1 MQTTR
6 LNPGALARRLPSHLV
21 NGLSVGAGL
30 ASITTAIALGAGMP
44 EALTAS
50 SGAAVVSIVD
60 TVTPLRAKTRPMW
73 MAAIATVIVALLVA
87 LCQGRPLMMGLA
99 VLAITFSAILWTAWG
114 KRGGPLT
121 FTMILGLV
129 FQMAA
134 FQLGHFQG
142 AGLWEHLGW
151 VALGGVAMVGWSLLT
166 ARVLAARY
174 QTLAVADSLHALARL
189 LDTQADW
196 LASLPQRHAQGTA
209 HEDALL
215 PLVRQ
220 QATIADVLQQAR
232 DLLYENPD
240 HPHAR
245 RWIPGFIGIVD
256 VRDLV
261 LACQLDLDHWPAGTP
276 VPEPLL
282 QWGQEMKAL
291 AAHLHRMAD
300 ATARSL
306 PWPALPAPRETR
318 NTRDTPPP
326 AEPQDALNTTLLSLL
341 RRHAQMRRGI
351 QRLHEAL
358 AQPEAQGLTLDH
370 AVLQSMRSP
379 VDWPLAN
386 LRAVMTW
393 RAPVL
398 RHAARTTA
406 AMACAYGLAHV
417 LPWTAH
423 PQWLLMTVAV
433 VLRGNLE
440 QTLARRDARIIGT
453 LAGCLLATS
462 LLALHPPGGVL
473 LLTMAV
479 ALSFAHA
486 YALVDYRITSM
497 AGAILALLQVH
508 SAAQGH
514 PLPLAAMERLGDTL
528 VGAGL
533 AWGFSY
539 LWPAWERHQLPQL
552 VARLLRA
559 QARYAHHVL
568 GQGVQSTLGERGSH
582 ARREVYDVVWLLTQS
597 LQRMQKEPSA
607 QRARLRD
614 LETVVVRSHRLTS
627 QIAGVRGLLLAR
639 QAEFDP
645 AQSLRMLTQADA
657 RMSAVFGAAAGSTA
671 PATPQATPPTL
682 IDTLQP
688 PLAPS
693 APPDDAS
700 AELPSNTALLSAEH
714 PQSVDSPLP
723 WLARRL
729 HQAEVDGQALV
740 QASRSFTQG

>member
-1 MQTTR
+1 MHARQLT
-6 LNPGALARRLPSHLV
+6 PVALAQRLPSHLV

-30 ASITTAIALGAGMP
+30 ASIATLITLAAGLP

-50 SGAAVVSIVD
+50 AGAAVVSIAD
-60 TVTPLRAKTRPMW
+60 TVTSPHAKTRPVL
-73 MAAIATVIVALLVA
+73 MAAVAALLVALLVA
-87 LCQGRPLMMGLA
+87 LCQGHPVLMGLA

-121 FTMILGLV
+121 FTMILALV

-134 FQLGHFQG
+134 FQQG
-142 AGLWEHLGW
+142 NLVGDTVWEHVAW
-151 VALGGVAMVGWSLLT
+151 VALGGFAMAGWAMLSV
-166 ARVLAARY
+166 RVLAARY
-174 QTLAVADSLHALARL
+174 QTLAVADSLRALANL
-189 LDTQADW
+189 LSAQADW

-209 HEDALL
+209 HEDAL
-215 PLVRQ
+215 
-220 QATIADVLQQAR
+220 QQAR
-232 DLLYENPD
+232 DLLYEKPD
-240 HPHAR
+240 QPHAH
-245 RWIPGFIGIVD
+245 RWIPGFIAIVD

-261 LACQLDLDHWPAGTP
+261 LACQLDLDHWPTGTP

-282 QWGQEMKAL
+282 QWGQEMQSL
-291 AAHLHRMAD
+291 AAHLHR
-300 ATARSL
+300 TAKAAVQGL
-306 PWPALPAPRETR
+306 PWPALPPAREIPHPTQADER
-318 NTRDTPPP
+318 
-326 AEPQDALNTTLLSLL
+326 LNTTLLSLL
-341 RRHAQMRRGI
+341 RRHAQMRRGVH
-351 QRLHEAL
+351 RLRDAL
-358 AQPEAQGLTLDH
+358 AMPDAQALTLDT

-386 LRAVMTW
+386 LRAVLTW
-393 RAPVL
+393 RSPVM

-406 AMACAYGLAHV
+406 AMACAFGLAHL

-440 QTLARRDARIIGT
+440 QTLARRDARVIGT
-453 LAGCLLATS
+453 IAGCLLATA
-462 LLALHPPGGVL
+462 LLALHPGGGVVL
-473 LLTMAV
+473 LIMAI
-479 ALSFAHA
+479 ALSIAHA
-486 YALVDYRITSM
+486 YALVDYRIASM
-497 AGAILALLQVH
+497 AGAIMALLQVH
-508 SAAQGH
+508 TAQGH

-597 LQRMQKEPSA
+597 LQRMQKEPSS

-639 QAEFDP
+639 QADFDP

-657 RMSAVFGAAAGSTA
+657 RMSALFSDTAASPVTSAGPGDAQVTPSSAAPPGTA
-671 PATPQATPPTL
+671 SVDASPDPS
-682 IDTLQP
+682 DTLSP
-688 PLAPS
+688 PLTPLE
-693 APPDDAS
+693 DAS
-700 AELPSNTALLSAEH
+700 PDLLPSNTALLSAEH

-729 HQAEVDGQALV
+729 RQAEVDAQALA

>member
-1 MQTTR
+1 
-6 LNPGALARRLPSHLV
+6 
-21 NGLSVGAGL
+21 
-30 ASITTAIALGAGMP
+30 
-44 EALTAS
+44 
-50 SGAAVVSIVD
+50 
-60 TVTPLRAKTRPMW
+60 
-73 MAAIATVIVALLVA
+73 
-87 LCQGRPLMMGLA
+87 
-99 VLAITFSAILWTAWG
+99 
-114 KRGGPLT
+114 
-121 FTMILGLV
+121 
-129 FQMAA
+129 
-134 FQLGHFQG
+134 
-142 AGLWEHLGW
+142 
-151 VALGGVAMVGWSLLT
+151 
-166 ARVLAARY
+166 
-174 QTLAVADSLHALARL
+174 
-189 LDTQADW
+189 
-196 LASLPQRHAQGTA
+196 
-209 HEDALL
+209 
-215 PLVRQ
+215 
-220 QATIADVLQQAR
+220 
-232 DLLYENPD
+232 
-240 HPHAR
+240 
-245 RWIPGFIGIVD
+245 
-256 VRDLV
+256 
-261 LACQLDLDHWPAGTP
+261 
-276 VPEPLL
+276 
-282 QWGQEMKAL
+282 
-291 AAHLHRMAD
+291 
-300 ATARSL
+300 
-306 PWPALPAPRETR
+306 
-318 NTRDTPPP
+318 
-326 AEPQDALNTTLLSLL
+326 
-341 RRHAQMRRGI
+341 
-351 QRLHEAL
+351 
-358 AQPEAQGLTLDH
+358 
-370 AVLQSMRSP
+370 
-379 VDWPLAN
+379 
-386 LRAVMTW
+386 
-393 RAPVL
+393 
-398 RHAARTTA
+398 
-406 AMACAYGLAHV
+406 
-417 LPWTAH
+417 
-423 PQWLLMTVAV
+423 
-433 VLRGNLE
+433 
-440 QTLARRDARIIGT
+440 
-453 LAGCLLATS
+453 
-462 LLALHPPGGVL
+462 
-473 LLTMAV
+473 MAV

-657 RMSAVFGAAAGSTA
+657 RMSAVFGAAAGA
-671 PATPQATPPTL
+671 PATAQATPPTPT
-682 IDTLQP
+682 DTLQP
-688 PLAPS
+688 PLAPL

>member
-1 MQTTR
+1 MPAQQLT
-6 LNPGALARRLPSHLV
+6 PVALARRLPSHLV

-60 TVTPLRAKTRPMW
+60 TVTPLRAKTRPMG

-87 LCQGRPLMMGLA
+87 LCQGHPVMMGLA

-142 AGLWEHLGW
+142 AGLWGHLGW
-151 VALGGVAMVGWSLLT
+151 VTLGGVAMVGWSLLT

-189 LDTQADW
+189 LDAQADW
-196 LASLPQRHAQGTA
+196 LASLPQRHAQGTS

-232 DLLYENPD
+232 DLLYENPE

-245 RWIPGFIGIVD
+245 RWIPGFIAIVD

-276 VPEPLL
+276 VPEPQL
-282 QWGQEMKAL
+282 QWGLEMKAL
-291 AAHLHRMAD
+291 ASHLHRMAE
-300 ATARSL
+300 ATARGLHWPTL
-306 PWPALPAPRETR
+306 PMAHDTR
-318 NTRDTPPP
+318 NTPLATD
-326 AEPQDALNTTLLSLL
+326 AQDDLGTTLLSLL
-341 RRHAQMRRGI
+341 RRHTQMRRGI
-351 QRLHEAL
+351 QQLHDAL
-358 AQPEAQGLTLDH
+358 AQPEAQGLNLDH

-379 VDWPLAN
+379 TDWPLAN

-393 RAPVL
+393 RSPVL

-453 LAGCLLATS
+453 LGGCLLATG

-497 AGAILALLQVH
+497 AGAVLALLQVH

-645 AQSLRMLTQADA
+645 AQSLHMLTQADA
-657 RMSAVFGAAAGSTA
+657 RMRAVFGAATG
-671 PATPQATPPTL
+671 TPP
-682 IDTLQP
+682 P
-688 PLAPS
+688 PQT
-693 APPDDAS
+693 PPDEAS

-714 PQSVDSPLP
+714 PQSVDSPLR

>member
-1 MQTTR
+1 MQATR
-6 LNPGALARRLPSHLV
+6 FSPLALARRLPQHLV

-30 ASITTAIALGAGMP
+30 ASITTAIALAAGLP

-50 SGAAVVSIVD
+50 SGAAVVSIAD
-60 TVTPLRAKTRPMW
+60 TVTSPQAKTRPML
-73 MAAIATVIVALLVA
+73 MAAVAALVVALLVA
-87 LCQGRPLMMGLA
+87 VCQGHPLLMGLA

-134 FQLGHFQG
+134 FQQGHLEG
-142 AGLWEHLGW
+142 IGLWEHLGW
-151 VALGGVAMVGWSLLT
+151 VALGGFAMAGWAMVSVR
-166 ARVLAARY
+166 ALAARY

-189 LDTQADW
+189 LSAQADW
-196 LASLPQRHAQGTA
+196 LASLPQRHARGTG

-220 QATIADVLQQAR
+220 QATIADALQHAR
-232 DLLYENPD
+232 DLLYEQPGQPQA
-240 HPHAR
+240 H
-245 RWIPGFIGIVD
+245 RWIPGFIAIVD

-276 VPEPLL
+276 VPAPLL
-282 QWGQEMKAL
+282 QWGQEMQSL
-291 AAHLHRMAD
+291 AAHLHR
-300 ATARSL
+300 TAEAAAQGL
-306 PWPALPAPRETR
+306 PWPALPDPLEI
-318 NTRDTPPP
+318 
-326 AEPQDALNTTLLSLL
+326 PQPTLADERLNTTLLSLL
-341 RRHAQMRRGI
+341 RRHAQMRRGVH
-351 QRLHEAL
+351 RLRDAL
-358 AQPEAQGLTLDH
+358 ALPDAQPLSLDN

-379 VDWPLAN
+379 VDWRLAN
-386 LRAVMTW
+386 LRAVLTW

-406 AMACAYGLAHV
+406 AMACAYGLAHL

-440 QTLARRDARIIGT
+440 QTLARRDARVIGT
-453 LAGCLLATS
+453 LAGCLLATG
-462 LLALHPPGGVL
+462 LLAVHPGGGVVL
-473 LLTMAV
+473 LIMAV
-479 ALSFAHA
+479 ALSIAHA
-486 YALVDYRITSM
+486 YALVDYRIASM
-497 AGAILALLQVH
+497 AGAIMALLQVH
-508 SAAQGH
+508 TAQGH

-607 QRARLRD
+607 QRARLRE

-639 QAEFDP
+639 QADFDP
-645 AQSLRMLTQADA
+645 AQSLRMLTAADA
-657 RMSAVFGAAAGSTA
+657 RMSAMFGEAAD
-671 PATPQATPPTL
+671 TPNPPPSPEPV
-682 IDTLQP
+682 DTLHP
-688 PLAPS
+688 PLAPLED
-693 APPDDAS
+693 AGPDL
-700 AELPSNTALLSAEH
+700 LPSNTALLSAEH

-729 HQAEVDGQALV
+729 RQAEVDGQALV
-740 QASRSFTQG
+740 QAARSFTQG